1 MVRNILDK
9 LTSEIQVMEANP
21 HLYTRAA
28 VEAKRLEFAQLVES
42 LMND

>member
-28 VEAKRLEFAQLVES
+28 LKRSGWS
-42 LMND
+42 LPSWSKV

>member
-1 MVRNILDK
+1 MRNILDK

-21 HLYTRAA
+21 HLYTRQAL
-28 VEAKRLEFAQLVES
+28 EAKRLEFAQLVES

>member
-9 LTSEIQVMEANP
+9 LTSEIEVMEANP
-21 HLYTRAA
+21 HIYTRQAL
-28 VEAKRLEFAQLVES
+28 EAKRLEFAQLVES